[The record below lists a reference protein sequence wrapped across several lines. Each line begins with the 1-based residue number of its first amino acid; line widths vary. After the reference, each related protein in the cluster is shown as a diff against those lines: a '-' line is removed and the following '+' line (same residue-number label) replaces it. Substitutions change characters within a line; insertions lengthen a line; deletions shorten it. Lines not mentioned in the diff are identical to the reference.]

1 MRVQVIL
8 EDKEENYREV
18 INVEN
23 VLDKKHFSY
32 VDSYGATNNLRVFN
46 DGITIFRLDED
57 HKTFVV
63 LRKKSFIEVKTS
75 EGSIKFSVKIL
86 ALNLNNDII
95 SIGYCVSDYKKHIEI
110 RYLGE

>member
-1 MRVQVIL
+1 MRIQIIL
-8 EDKEENYREV
+8 EDKQENYREV

-32 VDSYGATNNLRVFN
+32 VDSYGALNDLRVFN
-46 DGITIFRLDED
+46 DGITIYRKDED

-63 LRKKSFIEVKTS
+63 LRNKSYINVKSS

-110 RYLGE
+110 RYLGV